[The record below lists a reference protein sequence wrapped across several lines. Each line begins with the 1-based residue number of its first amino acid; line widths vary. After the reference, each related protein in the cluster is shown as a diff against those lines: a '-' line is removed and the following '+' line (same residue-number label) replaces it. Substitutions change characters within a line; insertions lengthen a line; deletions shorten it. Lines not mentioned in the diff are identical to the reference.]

1 MYTNLSG
8 VSLVGSAQS
17 IKGAKTYQ
25 ALEYCVCVCVY
36 NSLGTKINRN
46 DQKTSHG
53 RNTPLVLLRQ
63 FHQNSQPSR

>member
-25 ALEYCVCVCVY
+25 ALEYCVCVS

-46 DQKTSHG
+46 DQKTSNG